1 METISI
7 DRNIQVFKKVFEAE
21 SRIIFSTKFGDGKSY
36 FLKKFMESY
45 PVPIA
50 IQQMSVRRCKE
61 FLDIDIDASLREKR
75 LGVNFCI
82 FTKTIWAKLLVC
94 YRFLFPVKNII
105 FPKY

>member
-75 LGVNFCI
+75 LGVNFASPQKRYGQNSLYVIAFC
-82 FTKTIWAKLLVC
+82 
-94 YRFLFPVKNII
+94 FL
-105 FPKY
+105 

>member
-21 SRIIFSTKFGDGKSY
+21 SRIIFSAKFGDGKSY
-36 FLKKFMESY
+36 FLKKFVESY

-82 FTKTIWAKLLVC
+82 STKRYGQNSLYVIAFC
-94 YRFLFPVKNII
+94 FL
-105 FPKY
+105 

>member
-61 FLDIDIDASLREKR
+61 FLDIDIDASLREKKVGCYF
-75 LGVNFCI
+75 LHLHKNDMGKTPCMLSLFVSCEKYNFS
-82 FTKTIWAKLLVC
+82 
-94 YRFLFPVKNII
+94 
-105 FPKY
+105 

>member
-7 DRNIQVFKKVFEAE
+7 DRNIQVFKKAFEAE
-21 SRIIFSTKFGDGKSY
+21 SRIIFSAKFGDGKSY

-61 FLDIDIDASLREKR
+61 FLDIDIDASLREKKGWVFIFASPQKR
-75 LGVNFCI
+75 YGQNSLYVIAFC
-82 FTKTIWAKLLVC
+82 
-94 YRFLFPVKNII
+94 FL
-105 FPKY
+105 